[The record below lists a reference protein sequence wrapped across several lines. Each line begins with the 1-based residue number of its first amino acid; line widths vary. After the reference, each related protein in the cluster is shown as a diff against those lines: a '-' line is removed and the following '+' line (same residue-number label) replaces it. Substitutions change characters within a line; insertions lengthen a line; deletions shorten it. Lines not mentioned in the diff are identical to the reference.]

1 MRNIERV
8 LSNLAKGEIKEVEEE
23 LKKMAL
29 NIGGLSTKDKKDVLY
44 NLAYVCYHGDNIN
57 SAKFYIKNIR
67 NIIENDS
74 EFMKEFELDYIRVLQ
89 LYNIL
94 YKEEVSRIERLET
107 EKKAISLYFENKDQ
121 VGVNMCKFI
130 IAVISDKF
138 RDVEHIYKN
147 IYTLSK
153 QSPDRVERL
162 KYEVALKDMIKVIK
176 NNKDWAEYF
185 NIVINDLED
194 FKKSI

>member
-8 LSNLAKGEIKEVEEE
+8 LSNLAKGEIKEVEEK

-29 NIGGLSTKDKKDVLY
+29 NIGRLSTKDKKDVLY

-94 YKEEVSRIERLET
+94 YKEEVSITERLET